1 MKDIKKSTTP
11 KQIENNLQE
20 YNQIVIGV
28 HNYYNKATRISI
40 DMHNINY
47 RLDILKFKTL
57 RKTIDFQVP
66 NYRNNGF
73 IEKTYGKSKLLTKM
87 YGMYIVPVSYVQHK
101 KPRQLSNDICKYTKK
116 RRIKIHTDLECM
128 NYETIKDIVNNP
140 FYDKTVE
147 LNDIIIPKCASQYG
161 VCYVSEIEITRD
173 NLDFIYKDNKLIDK
187 DVYQNIII
195 IDKNIKG
202 LLLREGCGIKEMRK
216 KFKRKETIGKK
227 PLV

>member
-1 MKDIKKSTTP
+1 MRD
-11 KQIENNLQE
+11 
-20 YNQIVIGV
+20 
-28 HNYYNKATRISI
+28 
-40 DMHNINY
+40 INY
-47 RLDILKFKTL
+47 RLDNLKFKTL